1 MKNVEAVKLMRER
14 IYDCGKEL
22 LNEIQL
28 EGYCCT
34 CRNTQLSADQHS
46 MAQHSAAQYNA
57 AQIGTGK
64 LSTGQYSTSKIA
76 VASDKSLT
84 SRASAADLK

>member
-1 MKNVEAVKLMRER
+1 MKFSWKDTAV
-14 IYDCGKEL
+14 
-22 LNEIQL
+22 LN
-28 EGYCCT
+28 CT
-34 CRNTQLSADQHS
+34 SLCRKTQLSADQHS
-46 MAQHSAAQYNA
+46 MAQHIAAQYNA